1 MTLIASSE
9 KEIYPAAVNQSAQPP
24 HDGDKTVADVKH
36 YEEEQIE
43 YVPDEKASNR
53 KALFLV
59 LKAFVGTGVIFLPG
73 G

>member
-1 MTLIASSE
+1 MTLISNPE
-9 KEIYPAAVNQSAQPP
+9 KEICPAGDTRSAQPP
-24 HDGDKTVADVKH
+24 HDGDKTVVKH

-43 YVPDEKASNR
+43 YVPDGKASNR
-53 KALFLV
+53 KTLFLV